1 MMVVL
6 FKNEPYPDRNEAEY
20 QAAVQEMRGIVTKMP
35 GFISIKAYTA
45 EDGEPLE
52 IIRFE
57 TEETLEAWRTQPRH
71 RKTQQR
77 GREAF
82 YQRYRVQV
90 CRGIRDYEWLQE
102 DGRGI
107 RREIVKE
114 QKDTLGAK
122 ELALMVDKDLGLTS
136 AALEK
141 ASIAPPEKS
150 HLRKVA
156 EDFLA
161 MARAYHADAAHFR
174 ERGELAKAL
183 ANVNY
188 AHAWLDA
195 GARAGLFD
203 VGGDDRLFTLAE

>member
-6 FKNEPYPDRNEAEY
+6 FKNEPYPDRDEAEY
-20 QAAVQEMRGIVTKMP
+20 EAAVQEMRGIVTKMP
-35 GFISIKAYTA
+35 GFISIKAYRA
-45 EDGEPLE
+45 DDGETIE
-52 IIRFE
+52 MIRFADE
-57 TEETLEAWRTQPRH
+57 ATLEAWRSHPRH

-77 GREAF
+77 GRDAF
-82 YQRYRVQV
+82 YQTYRVQV
-90 CRGIRDYEWLQE
+90 CRVIRDYEWTE
-102 DGRGI
+102 EGGKRV
-107 RREIVKE
+107 RRELVKE
-114 QKDTLGAK
+114 AEAGARS
-122 ELALMVDKDLGLTS
+122 LAALVDKDLGLTS
-136 AALEK
+136 AALDK
-141 ASIAPPEKS
+141 AAIAPPEKS

-161 MARAYHADAAHFR
+161 MARAYHSDASHFR

-188 AHAWLDA
+188 AHGWLDA